1 MIKTGPDAKFAAELI
16 EFLARFALCG
26 GQSCGLTG
34 AQWTA
39 MRYFSRATRTSR
51 TVTAFADYHVTTIG
65 TASQTVKGLVEEGLL
80 QRTRLKTDGR
90 IVQIDLTTEGRCI
103 CETKPLEKMVQAIT
117 ELPEDQQSSL
127 TTILESLIDSIAT
140 DRQQRRFGLCST
152 CHHISECTGV
162 EDKETNYFCSFT
174 REPLLFSDLN
184 SICMDYK
191 SGAQPQASSQIK
203 LS

>member
-16 EFLARFALCG
+16 EFLARFALSG

-39 MRYFSRATRTSR
+39 MRYFSRATRPSR
-51 TVTAFADYHVTTIG
+51 TVTAFADYHVTTLG
-65 TASQTVKGLVEEGLL
+65 TASQTVKGLVEKRLL
-80 QRTRLKTDGR
+80 RRTRLLTDRR
-90 IVQIDLTTEGRCI
+90 IVVIDLTSEGRSL
-103 CETKPLEKMVQAIT
+103 CESKPLEKMVQAIS

-127 TTILESLIDSIAT
+127 TTILVSLTDSIAA

-152 CHHISECTGV
+152 CQYIGECMGP
-162 EDKETNYFCSFT
+162 EDKEKHYFCSFT
-174 REPLLFSDLN
+174 TEPLLFSDLN

-191 SGAQPQASSQIK
+191 SGAKPQAFSQIK